1 MAEKVSEKSSHDCGC
16 QDNGKV
22 KLTEE
27 EIQNELGT
35 LNPQWKWTLL
45 EDRKTISRMMV
56 LKNWQSAMNAIQ
68 EISKIAE
75 RPDMQ
80 HHPDL
85 HLTSY
90 RNLEVRIKTNAVD
103 ALTKMDFILAR
114 AIDNVAFEYSPK
126 WLKDNNVSQG

>member
-1 MAEKVSEKSSHDCGC
+1 MEKSATTENPTKCHACGC
-16 QDNGKV
+16 EDNGKV

-27 EIQNELGT
+27 EIQQELAT
-35 LNPQWKWTLL
+35 LNPQWKWTLS
-45 EDRKTISRMMV
+45 DDHKTISRIMV
-56 LKNWQSAMNAIQ
+56 LKHWQAAMNAIQ

-75 RPDMQ
+75 SPDML

-90 RNLEVRIKTNAVD
+90 RQLEIRIKTNAVD

-114 AIDNVAFEYSPK
+114 AIDAVSFEYSPK
-126 WLKDNNVSQG
+126 WLKDNA